1 MKTLVFCLEEPSARE
16 MLKGVLSRFLPEDIK
31 VTYLVFEGKQD
42 LQKQLE
48 RRLRGWQQPD
58 SHFIVLQDKDSHD
71 CLAVKRKLQD
81 LCDRAGRSEALVR
94 IACHELESFY
104 LGDLRAVEKG
114 LCMKGL
120 AVQQRTRKYADPDAL
135 ANAAEELKKLTQ
147 GRYQKI
153 QGSCL
158 IGRHMDLEGGNS
170 SHSFNVL
177 IKGIRRL
184 VA

>member
-16 MLKGVLSRFLPEDIK
+16 MLKGALPRLLPEDID
-31 VTYLVFEGKQD
+31 VEYIVFEGKQD
-42 LQKQLE
+42 LHKQLE
-48 RRLRGWQQPD
+48 RRLRGWQRPD

-120 AVQQRTRKYADPDAL
+120 AVQQRTRKYAAPDAL

-153 QGSCL
+153 QGSRL
-158 IGRHMDLEGGNS
+158 IGLHMDLEGGNS

>member
-16 MLKGVLSRFLPEDIK
+16 MLKGVRPRLLPEDIDIRS
-31 VTYLVFEGKQD
+31 LVFEGKQD

-48 RRLRGWQQPD
+48 QRLRGWQKPE

-71 CLAVKRKLQD
+71 CLSVKRKLQD
-81 LCDRAGRSEALVR
+81 LCARAGQREALVR

-104 LGDLRAVEKG
+104 LGDLQAVEQG
-114 LCMKGL
+114 LGMKGL
-120 AVQQRTRKYADPDAL
+120 VAQQRSRKYIAPDAL
-135 ANAAEELKKLTQ
+135 ANAAEELKKLTR

-153 QGSCL
+153 LGSRS
-158 IGRHMDLEGGNS
+158 IGLHMDLEGGNR